1 MRETP
6 CNQGRVPLY
15 SAVVRSA
22 QHVQKA
28 VLFAKKHNL
37 RLVVRNT
44 GHDGSGRSSSPD
56 SFQIHTHLLKGI
68 EYHTDFVAKG
78 ATIASGR
85 AVTIGAGMM
94 HWELSERFARNG
106 FIVVAGECPTVGA
119 AGGFLLGGGVSSFH
133 SHTRGLAVDNVL
145 EYQVVT
151 ARVWIVS
158 HEFIVPSSRFLLG
171 RARHSQ

>member
-1 MRETP
+1 MRQTP
-6 CNQGRVPLY
+6 CHQGRVPLY

-28 VLFAKKHNL
+28 VLFAKEYNL

-44 GHDGSGRSSSPD
+44 GHDGSGRSSSPN

-68 EYHTDFVAKG
+68 EYHADFVAKG
-78 ATIASGR
+78 AMIASGR
-85 AVTIGAGMM
+85 AVTIGAGVM
-94 HWELSERFARNG
+94 HWELSERGTRDG

-119 AGGFLLGGGVSSFH
+119 AGGFLQGGGVSSFH

-145 EYQVVT
+145 EYRVVT
-151 ARVWIVS
+151 ARVWKIPHGFV
-158 HEFIVPSSRFLLG
+158 VQSSQCLLG